1 MSDLKLMG
9 LVMVIATV
17 TGCERLTGPAR
28 PARAAAPMVEVT
40 VRRFDSLEW
49 PAHQRRI
56 QLPKAG
62 VLETLA
68 RILRFPQE
76 SHPVTGIEV
85 RNADA
90 WEALWANVAP
100 GDSTRAPL
108 PFVDFAREMVYVV
121 IADPREDAPVVQID
135 IDRVLRT
142 ESRYSVYTSTWT
154 TGRRATEPRLIDA
167 VVVPAITESVTLF
180 VTGLLPLPPAPT
192 PLRRAAPRAH

>member
-1 MSDLKLMG
+1 MSDRKAMALLM
-9 LVMVIATV
+9 VMATV
-17 TGCERLTGPAR
+17 TGCERLTGPTR
-28 PARAAAPMVEVT
+28 PARAAAPMVEVA

-76 SHPVTGIEV
+76 SHPVTGIEI

-90 WEALWANVAP
+90 WEALWADVAP

-108 PFVDFAREMVYVV
+108 PFVDFERDMVYVV
-121 IADPREDAPVVQID
+121 VADPRADSPVVRID

-154 TGRRATEPRLIDA
+154 AGRHPTDPRLIDA
-167 VVVPAITESVTLF
+167 VVVPAIGESVTLF
-180 VTGLLPLPPAPT
+180 VSGALPLPPAPT
-192 PLRRAAPRAH
+192 LLRRDAPEAP